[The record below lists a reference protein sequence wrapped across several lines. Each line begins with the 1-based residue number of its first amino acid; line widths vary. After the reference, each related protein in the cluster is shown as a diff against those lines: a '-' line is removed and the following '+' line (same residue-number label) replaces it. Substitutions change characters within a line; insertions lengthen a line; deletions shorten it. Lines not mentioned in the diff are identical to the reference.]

1 MKRLPV
7 IFLFLVLL
15 VPVFASVTAGDTLTL
30 GRDRFGES
38 VEWTVLAAEDGRA
51 LVISR
56 DILCYAPY
64 NDTYSPVTWESCSL
78 RAWLNG
84 PFLSSFFTE
93 DEASIIMETTTK
105 ASSNPKSGTDGGEDT
120 TDRVFLLSMEEC
132 EEYFPTEAE
141 RKALYNGGA
150 DTWTLRT
157 PGRSSY
163 TAAEVRYD
171 GFINTSG
178 SYVDF
183 MNAVR
188 PAMWINTTLL

>member
-1 MKRLPV
+1 MKRLSV
-7 IFLFLVLL
+7 ILLFLVFLS
-15 VPVFASVTAGDTLTL
+15 PVFSSVTVGDTFTL

-38 VEWTVLAAEDGRA
+38 VEWTVLAVEENRA

-56 DILCYAPY
+56 DILCYASY
-64 NDTYSPVTWESCSL
+64 NDTYSSVTWESCSL

-84 PFLSSFFTE
+84 PFISSFFTE
-93 DEASIIMETTTK
+93 EEASLIMETTVSS
-105 ASSNPKSGTDGGEDT
+105 SSNPRSGTDGGADT

-132 EEYFPTEAE
+132 EQYFPTEVE
-141 RKALYNGGA
+141 RRALYNGGS

-163 TAAEVRYD
+163 TASEVRYD
-171 GFINTSG
+171 GYINTSG